1 VLRKFESQNP
11 GNADEPMT
19 QMPEKE
25 PAGARPPRPELAPE
39 SLLQRAMACHRD
51 GRLQEA
57 EPLYRQYFEHAPA
70 HAAALHLFG
79 VLAHQ
84 TKRPALAIEFI
95 ARAIDLEPGA
105 WAYHS
110 NLGNALSAAGQ
121 ADAAIASYRAAIELK
136 PDAIDPRVNLGNAL
150 KRSGQ
155 LDEAE
160 AEYRTA
166 LSHAPDQ
173 PALHNN
179 LGVLYRAQGRLEDAA
194 QAYRRA
200 LVLRPGHR
208 DACQNLGNLL
218 VDLERPAEAVVV
230 LEEGLRSSSDDADL
244 LCALGRARHAA
255 GQLDPAAEAFVAA
268 IRHRPHYPEA
278 YNRLGILHQE
288 CQRNV
293 EALAAFAKALEL
305 QPDYLEVYN
314 NLGFLLS
321 EGRNYPQAEVALRK
335 ALDLSPDFVEARYN
349 LGVVLEEQVR
359 VDDAMAA
366 YRRVLD
372 VDPRFGLAYQN
383 LGRLLSAC
391 QRPDE
396 AAAVY
401 RRWLEVD
408 PQNPVATHMLAARTG
423 EQVPG
428 RAAERYVE
436 KLFDAF
442 APGFERTLTGLEYRA
457 PELVAAALAQVA
469 QRLPPGAVIL
479 DAGCGTGLSGERLRP
494 FADRLVGVDL
504 STGMLA
510 KAREKAVYDDLVA
523 GELTAFLRDRPD
535 GFDVVVAS
543 DTFNYF
549 GELTELFAAAAGA
562 LHRSGLLVFTLE
574 VAAEESGAAGHQL
587 QVNGR
592 YRHSEAYLRDC
603 LAGSGFE
610 ILALETV
617 CLRMEAGEPVLGH
630 LATAIKASS

>member
-1 VLRKFESQNP
+1 
-11 GNADEPMT
+11 
-19 QMPEKE
+19 
-25 PAGARPPRPELAPE
+25 
-39 SLLQRAMACHRD
+39 MACHRD
-51 GRLQEA
+51 GRFEEA
-57 EPLYRQYFEHAPA
+57 ESLYRQYFEHAPG

-84 TKRPALAIEFI
+84 TKRPAMAIEFI
-95 ARAIDLEPGA
+95 GRAVDLEPGV

-121 ADAAIASYRAAIELK
+121 VDAAIASYRVAIELK

-150 KRSGQ
+150 KRSGR

-166 LSHAPDQ
+166 LRHAPDQ
-173 PALHNN
+173 PAVHNN
-179 LGVLYRAQGRLEDAA
+179 LGVLYRAQGRLEDAV

-200 LVLRPGHR
+200 LALRPAHR
-208 DACQNLGNLL
+208 DACQNLGKLL
-218 VDLERPAEAVVV
+218 IDLARPAEAVDV
-230 LEEGLRSSSDDADL
+230 LEAGLRSSPNDAEM
-244 LCALGRARHAA
+244 LCALGQARHAA
-255 GQLDPAAEAFVAA
+255 GQPDPAAEAFTAA
-268 IRHRPHYPEA
+268 IRQRPHYPEA
-278 YNRLGILHQE
+278 YNRLGMLHQA
-288 CQRNV
+288 CQRHG
-293 EALAAFAKALEL
+293 EAVAAFAKALEL
-305 QPDYLEVYN
+305 QPDYPEAYN

-321 EGRNYPQAEVALRK
+321 EGRKFPQAELALRK
-335 ALDLSPDFVEARYN
+335 ALDLSPGFVEARYN
-349 LGVVLEEQVR
+349 LGVVLEEQGR
-359 VDDAMAA
+359 IDDAMAA
-366 YRRVLD
+366 YRQVLD
-372 VDPRFGLAYQN
+372 ADPRFGLAYDN

-391 QRPDE
+391 QRPEE

-428 RAAERYVE
+428 RASERYVE

-457 PELVAAALAQVA
+457 PELVATALAQVA
-469 QRLPPGAVIL
+469 RRLPAGAVIL
-479 DAGCGTGLSGERLRP
+479 DAGCGTGLGGERLRA

-510 KAREKAVYDDLVA
+510 RAREKAVYDELVA
-523 GELTAFLRDRPD
+523 GELTAFLRGRPA
-535 GFDVVVAS
+535 GFDAVVAV

-549 GELTELFAAAAGA
+549 GELAELFAAAAGA
-562 LHRSGLLVFTLE
+562 LRRSGLLIFTLE
-574 VAAEESGAAGHQL
+574 VAAEESGAGGHQL

-603 LAGSGFE
+603 LAGSGFK
-610 ILALETV
+610 ILALETA
-617 CLRMEAGEPVLGH
+617 CLRMEGGEPVLGH
-630 LATAIKASS
+630 VATAIKARASGP

>member
-1 VLRKFESQNP
+1 
-11 GNADEPMT
+11 MT
-19 QMPEKE
+19 QIPDEDA
-25 PAGARPPRPELAPE
+25 AGATQARNEPSPE
-39 SLLQRAMACHRD
+39 SLLQQAVACHRD

-57 EPLYRQYFEHAPA
+57 EPLYRQYLEHAPA

-95 ARAIDLEPGA
+95 ARAIALEPGA

-150 KRSGQ
+150 KRSAR

-166 LSHAPDQ
+166 LGHAPDQ

-179 LGVLYRAQGRLEDAA
+179 LGVLYRAQGRLEDAV

-200 LVLRPGHR
+200 LALRPAHR
-208 DACQNLGNLL
+208 DACQNLGKLL
-218 VDLERPAEAVVV
+218 IDLARPAEAVAV
-230 LEEGLRSSSDDADL
+230 LEEGLRPSANDAEL
-244 LCALGRARHAA
+244 LCALGQARHAA
-255 GQLDPAAEAFVAA
+255 GQLDPAGEAFAAA

-278 YNRLGILHQE
+278 YNRLGILHQA
-288 CQRNV
+288 CQRDV

-305 QPDYLEVYN
+305 QPDYAEVYN

-321 EGRNYPQAEVALRK
+321 EGRKFPQAEVALRK
-335 ALDLSPDFVEARYN
+335 ALDLSPDFVQARYN
-349 LGVVLEEQVR
+349 LGVVLEEQGR
-359 VDDAMAA
+359 LDDAMAA

-372 VDPRFGLAYQN
+372 VDPRFGLAYEN

-391 QRPDE
+391 QRPKE

-408 PQNPVATHMLAARTG
+408 PQNPVAAHMLAARTG

-428 RAAERYVE
+428 RASERYVE

-442 APGFERTLTGLEYRA
+442 APGFERTLTGLEYRV
-457 PELVAAALAQVA
+457 PELVAAALAQVT

-479 DAGCGTGLSGERLRP
+479 DAGCGTGLGGERLRA

-504 STGMLA
+504 SNGMLA
-510 KAREKAVYDDLVA
+510 KARAKAVYDELVA
-523 GELTAFLRDRPD
+523 GELTAFLRGRPD
-535 GFDVVVAS
+535 GFDVVAAM

-549 GELTELFAAAAGA
+549 GELAELFAAVAGA
-562 LHRSGLLVFTLE
+562 LLRSGLLVFTLE
-574 VAAEESGAAGHQL
+574 VAAEEFVAGGHQL

-610 ILALETV
+610 ILALETA

-630 LATAIKASS
+630 LVTAIKAST

>member
-1 VLRKFESQNP
+1 MERVS
-11 GNADEPMT
+11 ADEPMT
-19 QMPEKE
+19 QTPEE
-25 PAGARPPRPELAPE
+25 DPPGAPQPRAESSPE
-39 SLLQRAMACHRD
+39 SLLQRAMSCHRE
-51 GRLQEA
+51 GRLLEA
-57 EPLYRQYFEHAPA
+57 EPLYRQYLEHAPA

-84 TKRPALAIEFI
+84 TKRPEM
-95 ARAIDLEPGA
+95 AIDLIGRAVDLEPAA

-121 ADAAIASYRAAIELK
+121 ADAAIASYRVAIELK
-136 PDAIDPRVNLGNAL
+136 PDAVDPRVNLGNAL
-150 KRSGQ
+150 KRSGR

-160 AEYRTA
+160 AEYQTA
-166 LSHAPDQ
+166 LAHAPDQ
-173 PALHNN
+173 PAVHNN
-179 LGVLYRAQGRLEDAA
+179 LGALYRAQGRLEDAV

-200 LVLRPGHR
+200 LALRPGYR
-208 DACQNLGNLL
+208 DACQNLGKLL
-218 VDLERPAEAVVV
+218 LDLARPAEAVVV
-230 LEEGLRSSSDDADL
+230 LEAGLRSSSNDAEL
-244 LCALGRARHAA
+244 LCALGQARHAA

-278 YNRLGILHQE
+278 FNRLGLLHQA

-293 EALAAFAKALEL
+293 DALAAFAKALEL
-305 QPDYLEVYN
+305 QPDYAEVYN
-314 NLGFLLS
+314 NLGLLLS
-321 EGRNYPQAEVALRK
+321 EGRKLPQAEVAWRK

-349 LGVVLEEQVR
+349 LGIVLEEQGQI
-359 VDDAMAA
+359 DDAMAA

-372 VDPRFGLAYQN
+372 LDPRFGLAYDN
-383 LGRLLSAC
+383 LGRLLSSC
-391 QRPDE
+391 QRPEE

-408 PQNPVATHMLAARTG
+408 PQNPVAAHMLAARTG

-428 RAAERYVE
+428 RASERYVE

-442 APGFERTLTGLEYRA
+442 APGFERTLTGLEYRV
-457 PELVAAALAQVA
+457 PELVAAALARVA
-469 QRLPPGAVIL
+469 QRLPPAAVIL
-479 DAGCGTGLSGERLRP
+479 DAGCGTGLGGERLRP

-510 KAREKAVYDDLVA
+510 KAREKAVYDELVA
-523 GELTAFLRDRPD
+523 GELTAFLRGRPD
-535 GFDVVVAS
+535 GFDVVAAL

-549 GELTELFAAAAGA
+549 GELTELFDAVAGA

-574 VAAEESGAAGHQL
+574 VAPEESGAGSHQL

-592 YRHSEAYLRDC
+592 YRHSAAYLRDC

-610 ILALETV
+610 ILALETA

-630 LATAIKASS
+630 LVTAIKTST